1 MNCSFC
7 NEYVSE
13 HEALSCDE
21 EDSLDPICWT
31 CVIDGRIIYC
41 SFCHEYVSKHQAL
54 SCDNEHCL
62 YGICWTCYDEGM
74 MRTLCCE
81 KTYCRLCNIGEFV
94 ECCGCGVDICPSCQV
109 DCKMCENKLCTSC
122 CDSTMATYCEKS
134 GEYICNRCT

>member
-1 MNCSFC
+1 MICSFC
-7 NEYVSE
+7 NEYVGNGHASSLIYCCFCKEYFPEHTPSTCSFCKEYVPE
-13 HEALSCDE
+13 HEALSCDKE
-21 EDSLDPICWT
+21 
-31 CVIDGRIIYC
+31 R
-41 SFCHEYVSKHQAL
+41 
-54 SCDNEHCL
+54 CL
-62 YGICWTCYDEGM
+62 ESICWTCYDEGM